1 MLRLPILI
9 LLLVVVVAGGC
20 GGGKT
25 TAGPPTTAG
34 TTTTNPNATTVTTRG
49 QTLTLPSATAQC
61 DAKQLTAPAY
71 VEGSCVVY
79 GVTLTFVNKAHW
91 LHRREYDARLE
102 RVRTATALHT
112 RSGQTIRPNGMFAV
126 ITLGVRNTS
135 GSGFAFDPRSD
146 IVFLTV
152 NKTIYDERPDAEQDP
167 SLDSFAGRRAVIAP
181 GTSATGTVVFDIPA
195 DQAQK
200 ISVPENNIILMNLA
214 DEGRRP
220 DAPPKTM
227 GYIRLWK

>member
-25 TAGPPTTAG
+25 TAGP
-34 TTTTNPNATTVTTRG
+34 TTTSGSTTTGVTLTTNG

-102 RVRTATALHT
+102 GVRTATALHT
-112 RSGQTIRPNGMFAV
+112 RSGQTIRPNGTFAV
-126 ITLGVRNTS
+126 ITLRVRNTS
-135 GSGFAFDPRSD
+135 GSGFAFDPKSD
-146 IVFLTV
+146 LVFLTV
-152 NKTIYDERPDAEQDP
+152 SKTIYDERHDAEVDA
-167 SLDSFAGRRAVIAP
+167 SLDSFAARRTVIGPGKAV
-181 GTSATGTVVFDIPA
+181 TGTIVFDVPA

-200 ISVPENNIILMNLA
+200 IAVPENNIILMNLA